1 MTYFVAG
8 AILGLAGSLHCAVMC
23 GPLVLAMNPTARLPR
38 QQACLQ
44 MLGYHAGR
52 LLTYALLG
60 GLVGSI
66 GEELIPAGI
75 GRGLAVGAGALLVL
89 AAAGATIGTGLRP
102 IARAWSSLALL
113 ASSRAIAF
121 ARRHHRL
128 GHAVLGAANGLLPCG
143 LLYAALA
150 AAVSSG
156 GVIHSVALMIGFGSG
171 TIPMLLALTMSA
183 ATIPATVRQRFRLV
197 LPAVMALAGV
207 LLIARGIQP
216 VGPAAVRHSAT
227 SILSHRH

>member
-8 AILGLAGSLHCAVMC
+8 AILGLAGSLHCVAMC
-23 GPLVLAMNPTARLPR
+23 GPLLLAMNPTVGLPR
-38 QQACLQ
+38 QQACLR
-44 MLGYHAGR
+44 MLGYHGGR

-60 GLVGSI
+60 SLVGSI
-66 GEELIPAGI
+66 GTQLIAAGI

-102 IARAWSSLALL
+102 IARAWSWFALL
-113 ASSRAIAF
+113 ASSRAIGF

-128 GHAVLGAANGLLPCG
+128 GHVGLGAANGLLPCG
-143 LLYAALA
+143 LLYGALA
-150 AAVSSG
+150 AAASSG
-156 GVIHSVALMIGFGSG
+156 GVIRSVVLMIGFGTG

-183 ATIPATVRQRFRLV
+183 ASIPAPVRQRFRLV
-197 LPAVMALAGV
+197 LPAVMALAGL

-216 VGPAAVRHSAT
+216 TSLDAVRHSAT